1 MQRGAP
7 DAGGVRLTSEGR
19 LELRWRRQADA
30 LRGPGVAVQVRLRHF
45 EPTSGLKLA
54 ATRLEKL
61 NAARATQI
69 QLGSGATSAMRTKIG
84 VLTCTSWAL
93 KLSLS
98 TMEMSTAGV
107 DASIGRLALV
117 CAFCP
122 GEPSSEASG
131 PSKVVSTST
140 VFSAKPPMACKKKAN
155 PGPDPKLQKS
165 LRPLRP
171 RLRAPLLLD
180 CRRR

>member
-1 MQRGAP
+1 
-7 DAGGVRLTSEGR
+7 
-19 LELRWRRQADA
+19 
-30 LRGPGVAVQVRLRHF
+30 
-45 EPTSGLKLA
+45 
-54 ATRLEKL
+54 
-61 NAARATQI
+61 
-69 QLGSGATSAMRTKIG
+69 MRTKIG

-140 VFSAKPPMACKKKAN
+140 AFSAKPPKACKAFCQEASCPHALSCN
-155 PGPDPKLQKS
+155 SMGAQTEDCAACSPDIGTFQ
-165 LRPLRP
+165 
-171 RLRAPLLLD
+171 AWLLH
-180 CRRR
+180 